1 MTNESNYSYTTHQVV
16 ESEGLNLRNLIS
28 RYIKRW
34 PWFVVS
40 IGLMLAGAYIYLLG
54 KQPVYK
60 IQASLL
66 VQDQQKGSEQN
77 NTLKELGVFTPK
89 QVVENEIEILRSF
102 TLMNRVVEKLHLDV
116 RYYEATP
123 FSKRELYEDSPI
135 ELIVEH
141 PISSL
146 YKTPL
151 NLSLPGDNTVTIN
164 EHAYP
169 LNKSIETP
177 YGRLKIVSRSK
188 ATTGIKKM
196 IVQASKQASA
206 AKSYLSNLHVIPS
219 GKGSTVILIS
229 LEDGVISKG
238 EAVINQLIRE
248 YDQAA
253 IMDKNKVAANTL
265 KFIEDRLN
273 IVSGELSSV
282 ERQVE
287 SYKSNQGITDLSVQ
301 AQSFLETVQQN
312 DASLI
317 QVNVHLAALND
328 LQKYVENKSRNRGN
342 TPPAIAGLN
351 DPVLL
356 GLITNLTTL
365 EQQRVQLARTSSEQ
379 NPMLEAIDSQIRM
392 AENNMEGNI
401 LTMKNMLLST
411 RQQYLTKNGEVEGA
425 IRTIPLKERMLMNI
439 TRQQA
444 IKNSLYTYLL
454 QKREETAVAFASAIG
469 DTRTI
474 DFALSDD
481 KPIRPAKNII
491 YALFGL
497 LGLILPIAAI
507 AGSDALNNRVM
518 RRGDVEEVTHI
529 PILGELV
536 KKRHPGPL
544 VISPNNQSVIA
555 EQIRTLRSS
564 LPFLNSKGADSQVI
578 LFTSSISGEGKS
590 FVSTNLGMSLAYV
603 NKRTVILDMDL
614 RMPKLNKIFDLDNTT
629 GVSEYLKGEATVDE
643 ILTPIPGTLNY
654 YVIPSGS
661 LPKNP
666 SELLSSPKLK
676 QLIKELRERFDYV
689 IVDTPPVGLVSD
701 ARLIAPLTDA
711 TFFMVRHDMTPKNH
725 IKMIDK
731 LYREQRFPQLNIILN
746 AVDGT
751 DSYHYSGYNKDYA
764 YGGQPS
770 RKIWQFSRKGSA

>member
-40 IGLMLAGAYIYLLG
+40 IGLMLAGAYIYLLD

-89 QVVENEIEILRSF
+89 QVVENEIEVLRSF
-102 TLMNRVVEKLHLDV
+102 TLMNRVVEKLHLNV
-116 RYYEATP
+116 RYYEATT

-135 ELIVEH
+135 ELIIEQ
-141 PISSL
+141 PISAL
-146 YKTPL
+146 YKSPL
-151 NLSLPGDNTVTIN
+151 DITLPGDNTVTIN
-164 EHAYP
+164 EHVYP

-177 YGRLKIVSRSK
+177 YGRLKIVSRK
-188 ATTGIKKM
+188 ATARIKKM
-196 IVQASKQASA
+196 IVQVSKQTSA
-206 AKSYLSNLHVIPS
+206 AKSYLSNLHVIPT

-229 LEDGVISKG
+229 LEDGVPSKG
-238 EAVINQLIRE
+238 EAVINQLITE

-282 ERQVE
+282 EKNVQ
-287 SYKSNQGITDLSVQ
+287 SYKSHQGITDLSVQ

-317 QVNVHLAALND
+317 QVNVQLAALND
-328 LQKYVENKSRNRGN
+328 LQKYVETKSENRGN
-342 TPPAIAGLN
+342 TPPAVVGLN

-365 EQQRVQLARTSSEQ
+365 EQQRDQMARTTSEQ
-379 NPMLEAIDSQIRM
+379 HPMLETINSQIRT
-392 AENNMEGNI
+392 AENNMAGNI

-411 RQQYLTKNGEVEGA
+411 RQQYLAKNGEVEGA
-425 IRTIPLKERMLMNI
+425 IRTIPLKERMLMDI

-481 KPIRPAKNII
+481 KPIRPAKTII

-497 LGLILPIAAI
+497 LGLVLPIAAI

-518 RRGDVEEVTHI
+518 RRGDVEDVTHV

-555 EQIRTLRSS
+555 EQIRTLRAS
-564 LPFLNSKGADSQVI
+564 LPFLHSEGTESQVI

-603 NKRTVILDMDL
+603 DKPTVILDMDL
-614 RMPKLNKIFDLDNTT
+614 RMPKLHKIFNLDNTN
-629 GVSEYLKGEATVDE
+629 GVSEYLLGEATVDE
-643 ILTPIPGTLNY
+643 VLTPIPGATNY

-676 QLIKELRERFDYV
+676 QLIEELRERFDY
-689 IVDTPPVGLVSD
+689 IIIDTPPVGLVSD

-770 RKIWQFSRKGSA
+770 RKIWQFSRR

>member
-16 ESEGLNLRNLIS
+16 ESEGLNLRNLMS

-34 PWFVVS
+34 PWFIVS
-40 IGLMLAGAYIYLLG
+40 VGFMLAGAFIYLLD
-54 KQPVYK
+54 KQPIYQ

-77 NTLKELGVFTPK
+77 SALKELGVFTPK

-102 TLMNRVVEKLHLDV
+102 TLMNRVVEKLHLNV
-116 RYYEATP
+116 RYYETTT
-123 FSKRELYEDSPI
+123 FTKRELYEDSPI
-135 ELIVEH
+135 ELVVEQ
-141 PISSL
+141 PISAL
-146 YKTPL
+146 YKNPL
-151 NLSLPGDNTVTIN
+151 EIDLPGDNTVIIN
-164 EHAYP
+164 EHVYP
-169 LNKSIETP
+169 IDQSIDTP

-188 ATTGIKKM
+188 AATGIKKM
-196 IVQASKQASA
+196 IVQASKQTSA
-206 AKSYLSNLHVIPS
+206 AKSYLSNLHVIPT

-229 LEDGVISKG
+229 LEDGVPSKG
-238 EAVINQLIRE
+238 EAVINQLIKE

-282 ERQVE
+282 ERKVQ
-287 SYKSNQGITDLSVQ
+287 SYKSHEGITDLSVQ

-317 QVNVHLAALND
+317 QVNVQLAALND
-328 LQKYVENKSRNRGN
+328 LQKYVENKSEKRGN
-342 TPPAIAGLN
+342 TPPAVVGLN

-365 EQQRVQLARTSSEQ
+365 EQQRDQLARTTSEQ
-379 NPMLEAIDSQIRM
+379 NPMLETINSQIET
-392 AENNMEGNI
+392 AENNMAGNI

-411 RQQYLTKNGEVEGA
+411 RQQYTAKNGEVEGA
-425 IRTIPLKERMLMNI
+425 IRSIPLKERMLMDI

-469 DTRTI
+469 NTRTI

-481 KPIRPAKNII
+481 KPIRPAKTII

-497 LGLILPIAAI
+497 LGLVLPVAAI
-507 AGSDALNNRVM
+507 AGSDALNNRVT
-518 RRGDVEEVTHI
+518 RRVDVEQVTHI

-555 EQIRTLRSS
+555 EQIRTLRAC
-564 LPFLNSKGADSQVI
+564 LPLLRNEGTEGQVI

-603 NKRTVILDMDL
+603 DKPTVIIDMDL
-614 RMPKLNKIFDLDNTT
+614 RMPKLHKIFNLENTN
-629 GVSEYLKGEATVDE
+629 GVSEYLQGEATVDE
-643 ILTPIPGTLNY
+643 VLTPIPGAPNY

-676 QLIKELRERFDYV
+676 QLIEELRERFDY
-689 IVDTPPVGLVSD
+689 IIIDTPPVGLVSD

-711 TFFMVRHDMTPKNH
+711 TFFMVRHDLTPKNH
-725 IKMIDK
+725 LKMIDK
-731 LYREQRFPQLNIILN
+731 LYQEQRFPRLNIILN

-751 DSYHYSGYNKDYA
+751 DSYHYSGYNKEYA
-764 YGGQPS
+764 YGSQES
-770 RKIWQFSRKGSA
+770 RKKWLFSGKRPI